1 MVNSKTKSI
10 VLAGFLALA
19 IAAAGAFGYMGRS
32 KAMALEAVT
41 ITPDTDAF
49 DMTVGAGQNFTA
61 DLALTGCY
69 VITLTGEIYDE
80 STVITAEY
88 GGKVT
93 QYTKVTQFTWYNLY
107 TSAIVA
113 DASDTTITFTSNSA
127 TAVELTAYLMPLS
140 TANSA
145 VLVPNPLQSTSVT
158 VEGFSFV
165 PYTIADAGAYTI
177 TVTLPEDDYLMVI
190 GPTYEIVRSVENEEV
205 TFTFTTPAANSLI
218 IFGNKDF
225 ANNTFEITL
234 EKQ

>member
-88 GGKVT
+88 GN
-93 QYTKVTQFTWYNLY
+93 KVTQFTSYNLY

-113 DASDTTITFTSNSA
+113 DASDTKITFASNSA

-145 VLVPNPLQSTSVT
+145 VLVPDLPEATPVT

-165 PYTIADAGAYTI
+165 PYTITDADAYTI

-190 GPTYEIVRSVENEEV
+190 GPTYEIVRSVEGEEV
-205 TFTFTTPAANSLI
+205 KEVKFTFTTPADNSLI

-225 ANNTFEITL
+225 AENTFDITL

>member
-49 DMTVGAGQNFTA
+49 DMTVGAGKDFTA

-93 QYTKVTQFTWYNLY
+93 QFTSYNLY
-107 TSAIVA
+107 TSAIVV
-113 DASDTTITFTSNSA
+113 DKSDTSITFASNSA

-145 VLVPNPLQSTSVT
+145 VLVPDQPTSVL

-165 PYTIADAGAYTI
+165 PYTIAFAGTYTI
-177 TVTLPEDDYLMVI
+177 TATTPNVEYLMVI
-190 GPTYEIVRSVENEEV
+190 GPTYEIVRSVENGEV
-205 TFTFTTPAANSLI
+205 TFTFTTPADNSLI

-225 ANNTFEITL
+225 ANNTFGISLAQQTT
-234 EKQ
+234 

>member
-49 DMTVGAGQNFTA
+49 DMTVGAGQSFTA

-88 GGKVT
+88 GN
-93 QYTKVTQFTWYNLY
+93 KVTQFTSYNLY
-107 TSAIVA
+107 TSAIVV
-113 DASDTTITFTSNSA
+113 DKSDTSITFASNSA

-145 VLVPNPLQSTSVT
+145 VLVPDQPTSVL

-165 PYTIADAGAYTI
+165 PYTITDADAYTI

-190 GPTYEIVRSVENEEV
+190 GPTYEIVRSVEGEEV
-205 TFTFTTPAANSLI
+205 KEVKFTFTTPADNSLI

>member
-93 QYTKVTQFTWYNLY
+93 QFTSYNLY
-107 TSAIVA
+107 TSAIVV
-113 DASDTTITFTSNSA
+113 DKSDEPDTKITFASNSA

-145 VLVPNPLQSTSVT
+145 VLVPDQPTSVL

-165 PYTIADAGAYTI
+165 PYTIADAHAYTI
-177 TVTLPEDDYLMVI
+177 TVTLPNDDYLMVI
-190 GPTYEIVRSVENEEV
+190 GPTYEIVRSVENGEV

-225 ANNTFEITL
+225 ANNTFDITL